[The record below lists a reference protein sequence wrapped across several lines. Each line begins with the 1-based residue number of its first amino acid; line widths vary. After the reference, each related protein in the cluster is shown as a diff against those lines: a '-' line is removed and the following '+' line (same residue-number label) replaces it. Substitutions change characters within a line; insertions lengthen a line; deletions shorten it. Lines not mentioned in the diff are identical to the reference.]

1 VKPRYFRFAAVL
13 ALSLAFALP
22 AAQAGAVRLPPRLNA
37 GTSGVTGGALFGGTV
52 PLLAEQG
59 PLGRKLAIV
68 RVYYMIGKKFN
79 IPKIDRAMAAGTT
92 VLASLDVPHSRG
104 ITYASIAAG
113 RQDKEIRAWLTEAQQ
128 EAVAHGVP
136 AVYVAFEHEANNPP
150 NHVLGTPAQ
159 FQAAWRH
166 IHGLA
171 AKAHLNVGTGG
182 RLRWAMILMH
192 MAYFPA
198 SQRPKWSLRAGFAK
212 DYFPG
217 AAYVDV
223 IAADGYNRGG
233 CRLHRTT
240 SPTKPSVT
248 PGSLFDP
255 VLAFARTH
263 GGKPVFIAEWASAA
277 YPDVPAW
284 QAHFIGQMK
293 AYVLSHPSIAAVM
306 YWDDIGYNGCKFAVT
321 GQPLSV
327 TALAAMGKVITGHL
341 G

>member
-22 AAQAGAVRLPPRLNA
+22 AAQAGAVRLPPRQDA
-37 GTSGVTGGALFGGTV
+37 ATSGVSGGALFGGTV
-52 PLLAEQG
+52 PLLAEQSH
-59 PLGRKLAIV
+59 LGRKLAIV
-68 RVYYMIGKKFN
+68 RVYYMIGQKFN
-79 IPKIDRAMAAGTT
+79 IPKIDQAMASGTT

-113 RQDKEIRAWLTEAQQ
+113 RQDKEIRAWLTEAEQ
-128 EAVAHGVP
+128 EAVAHDVS
-136 AVYVAFEHEANNPP
+136 AVYVSFEHEANNPP
-150 NHVLGTPAQ
+150 NHVLGTPSQ

-171 AKAHLNVGTGG
+171 AKAHLDAGTGG

-198 SQRPKWSLRAGFAK
+198 SQRPKWSLRAGFAS

-217 AAYVDV
+217 AAYVNV

-255 VLAFARTH
+255 VLAFASTH
-263 GGKPVFIAEWASAA
+263 GRLPVFIAEWASAA
-277 YPDVPAW
+277 YSAVPAW

-293 AYVLSHPSIAAVM
+293 AYVLGHPSIAAVM
-306 YWDDIGYNGCKFAVT
+306 YWDNVGYNGCKFAVT
-321 GQPLSV
+321 GQPQSV
-327 TALAAMGKVITGHL
+327 TALAAMGKAINGHL